1 MKYRP
6 DTIMLGGSRIQF
18 LSTNDVKQ
26 YTQDTVYNISMTNM
40 TLFEQLKYVEFAIK
54 EFNIKNI
61 IIGLNY
67 YTFGE
72 NAKKYELD
80 FDEDLLKKG
89 ITFQYI
95 KSPH

>member
-1 MKYRP
+1 VSLTIFFLIGIFTFNYSIDPIRVENDVTTRSQKYNDLMKYRP

-54 EFNIKNI
+54 
-61 IIGLNY
+61 
-67 YTFGE
+67 
-72 NAKKYELD
+72 
-80 FDEDLLKKG
+80 
-89 ITFQYI
+89 
-95 KSPH
+95 